1 MQEHPIELELRA
13 EVSATTKDGLLNRL
27 HSLGILHSETRRLS
41 VMLFGQ
47 VKNVNLDIRIRV
59 TNGKCEVVSKAGNFG
74 SHNRT
79 EFSQDIAPDQ
89 LVGMVKLFS
98 QFGFLTKVGER
109 ETTNFSLP
117 NDITASLVSAGSI
130 SYLELEKMSTFQTE
144 QENLTKLQSLASELV
159 LTPIKS
165 EDEFEELCQ
174 RLNDTVDW
182 FFGYSE
188 EDYTKL
194 AAALKKYF

>member
-13 EVSATTKDGLLNRL
+13 EVGPAEKDALLKKL
-27 HSLGILHSETRRLS
+27 QALGTLHSETRRLS

-47 VKNVNLDIRIRV
+47 VKEVNLDIRIRV

-79 EFSQDIAPDQ
+79 EVSQNIHPDQ
-89 LVGMVKLFS
+89 FLGMVKLFS
-98 QFGFLTKVGER
+98 QFGFTTKVGER

-117 NDITASLVSAGSI
+117 GDITASLVSAGNI
-130 SYLELEKMSTFQTE
+130 AYLELEKISTSRTE
-144 QENLTKLQSLASELV
+144 QENLTKLQSLANELA

-182 FFGYSE
+182 FFSYTQ
-188 EDYTKL
+188 EDYQKL
-194 AAALKKYF
+194 EKNLTNYL